1 VVRGALTATVPVL
14 ECACLRRRVYK
25 WWWPFGPLAVGG
37 GVLGQGLTDINQ
49 KLGLAEVRCNAK
61 KPVEP
66 LGEHALGFQR
76 ALSQRLVVVSP

>member
-1 VVRGALTATVPVL
+1 M
-14 ECACLRRRVYK
+14 
-25 WWWPFGPLAVGG
+25 AVGG